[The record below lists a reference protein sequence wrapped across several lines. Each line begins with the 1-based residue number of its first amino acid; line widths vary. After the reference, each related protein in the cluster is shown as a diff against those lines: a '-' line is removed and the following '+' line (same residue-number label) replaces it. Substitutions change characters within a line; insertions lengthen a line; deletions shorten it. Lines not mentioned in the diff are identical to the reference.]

1 MRFMIQ
7 DNTNRPERGDDSRK
21 PRADGEQSR
30 ERLLLTA
37 IRLFAEQGYGA
48 TSTREIAQAA
58 GANSAAISYYFGD
71 KAGLYRAAFTEP
83 SLTRKKDIALFDQ
96 PHFTLRQSL
105 QGFYGQLLVQM
116 KQGEL
121 ARLCLR
127 LWFREILEPTGLWAE
142 EIDHGIRP
150 AHAAL
155 VALLG
160 RQLGM
165 SEAEARADDDLYRLA
180 FGIVGLGIQL
190 ILTGDVVTAIRPH
203 LIDSAAA
210 IDAWSA
216 RLVDYAEA
224 MVGAERARREGTP
237 T

>member
-1 MRFMIQ
+1 MRFMTE
-7 DNTNRPERGDDSRK
+7 DTTNRPERGDDSRK

-83 SLTRKKDIALFDQ
+83 STCKKDMALFDQ

-105 QGFYGQLLVQM
+105 QGFYGQLLAQM

-142 EIDHGIRP
+142 EIDQGIRP

-160 RQLGM
+160 RQMEM
-165 SEAEARADDDLYRLA
+165 SEAQARVDDDLYRLA

-203 LIDSAAA
+203 LIDSPAA

-224 MVGAERARREGTP
+224 MVGAERARRQGVRT
-237 T
+237 